1 MNLSLRNKHS
11 ALRNQVVTACDSG
24 RTLKESLKANREH
37 QQAKVDELQV
47 SRSGLDFV
55 LRWNSELL

>member
-11 ALRNQVVTACDSG
+11 ALHNQVVTACDSG
-24 RTLKESLKANREH
+24 RTLEESLKANREH

-55 LRWNSELL
+55 LR